1 LRAIRCC
8 FYGRGSL
15 SKRSAGMTQQTRGPR
30 VHERWAHLRFSVIGQ
45 LLAAPPAKGELKA
58 AIEGLAGRTWQH
70 PTTGEPVRF
79 GFSTIEHWYYRA
91 CKERT
96 DPVGVLRRK
105 VRANAGRQHAIRD
118 AVRLSPRRRLIPA
131 PATITMR
138 PASTP
143 RLPSSRPGL
152 STAGG
157 NGNWEVHAVGG
168 DRGRRR
174 ATGPIAIHHIL

>member
-1 LRAIRCC
+1 MAAARSVSPAGLADRALYRQRRGAARCAAALHRPDHRRRQARSLTT
-8 FYGRGSL
+8 FPNPQRMLVASNPVSIYGPADATQ
-15 SKRSAGMTQQTRGPR
+15 RSPGVTRQARGPR

-91 CKERT
+91 LKERT

-105 VRANAGRQHAIRD
+105 V
-118 AVRLSPRRRLIPA
+118 
-131 PATITMR
+131 
-138 PASTP
+138 
-143 RLPSSRPGL
+143 
-152 STAGG
+152 
-157 NGNWEVHAVGG
+157 
-168 DRGRRR
+168 
-174 ATGPIAIHHIL
+174 